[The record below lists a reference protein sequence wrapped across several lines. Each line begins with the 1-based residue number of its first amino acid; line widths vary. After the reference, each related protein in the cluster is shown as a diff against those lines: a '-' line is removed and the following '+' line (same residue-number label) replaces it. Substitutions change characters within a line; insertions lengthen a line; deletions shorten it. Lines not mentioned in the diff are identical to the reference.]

1 MSNPIKPTIKTEWL
15 PVILF
20 LVSAIAAPYFFNH
33 FPASVPIHWNISGQP
48 DNWGS
53 PTLAAFLFP
62 TIILGMYLMLLFI
75 PIIDPRKE
83 RYDQFRNVYHIFKN
97 ILVAF
102 MAIVYFATSLNAL
115 GYNIP
120 IGIVVPVLVGL
131 LFIVMG
137 NYMGKIKPNW
147 FIGIRTPWTLSSE
160 EVWNK
165 THRLGGKLFIVAGLL
180 MASEVFLPVSW
191 RLSIF
196 MLTILLAV
204 VGTTGGSY
212 IIYLKE
218 KKKNDNR

>member
-1 MSNPIKPTIKTEWL
+1 MSNPIKPTIKTEL
-15 PVILF
+15 LSLF
-20 LVSAIAAPYFFNH
+20 LILISIIASLYFFSH
-33 FPASVPIHWNISGQP
+33 FPERVPIHWNISGQP

-53 PTLAAFLFP
+53 PIIAAFLFP
-62 TIILGMYLMLLFI
+62 AIILGMYLLFLFMPLL
-75 PIIDPRKE
+75 DPKKE

-120 IGIVVPVLVGL
+120 IGVVVPIMVGL

-137 NYMGKIKPNW
+137 NYMSKIKSNW
-147 FIGIRTPWTLSSE
+147 FVGIRTPWTLSSE

-165 THRLGGKLFIVAGLL
+165 THRWGGKLFIIAGLL
-180 MASEVFLPVSW
+180 MASEAFLPVAW
-191 RLSIF
+191 RMPVF
-196 MLTILLAV
+196 ILVIALAV
-204 VGTTGGSY
+204 LGTIGGSY

-218 KKKNDNR
+218 KKKNDNQ